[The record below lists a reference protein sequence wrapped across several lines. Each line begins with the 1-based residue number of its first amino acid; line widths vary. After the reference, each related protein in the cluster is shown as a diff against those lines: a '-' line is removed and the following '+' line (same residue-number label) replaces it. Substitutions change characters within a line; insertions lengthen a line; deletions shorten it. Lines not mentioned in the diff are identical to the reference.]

1 MNKIFNKEVFP
12 LLFIWI
18 TFIAFLL
25 LLFTSCSK
33 EELKGPPYWTYIQ
46 QGGHITGDWHYDYMF
61 SAYYDED
68 TFHNNYWNADGS
80 ASSLNLPPAE
90 IIIYSN
96 TKYNLSTYVM
106 PSPQDSIVIK

>member
-1 MNKIFNKEVFP
+1 MKKIFDNPNLIIV
-12 LLFIWI
+12 LLTIFAFILI
-18 TFIAFLL
+18 IS
-25 LLFTSCSK
+25 SCSK

>member
-1 MNKIFNKEVFP
+1 MKKIFDNPNLIIV
-12 LLFIWI
+12 LLTIFAFILI
-18 TFIAFLL
+18 IS
-25 LLFTSCSK
+25 SCSK
-33 EELKGPPYWTYIQ
+33 E
-46 QGGHITGDWHYDYMF
+46 
-61 SAYYDED
+61 ED